1 VFKVSFYGMVEEFP
15 AVVRD
20 IAYLRSKGMLSLT
33 TFYNL
38 MRRQGLTRTRALIIQ
53 GKVERG
59 EYVIID
65 EEGNEI
71 RPEEIENKLLT
82 KVFKFEWM
90 LKLKY
95 TRRKHH
101 QIHIQITVDGE
112 IEKHEV
118 FPEPIP
124 MNIREKIANE
134 FEKAFERYMKEFW
147 FILVRLLRSKDL
159 LDEYKSDTSEFK
171 EVMEYYKD
179 INEGLEGEITDIE
192 FLVKRYEKAEWDRI
206 RQYERDFEPYVTEA
220 LEEIVDWITETE
232 MDFLRREIEKVREE
246 TKSRIERARIDVF
259 KTRIERAEKVVDIK
273 TIEKDLGEA
282 FITGKITEKEYREL
296 LSLLR
301 ERSAR
306 IFNQIVIRWCERI
319 KRAETEGKLNEIMKR
334 IMNTW
339 TWKNFLFEPFRD
351 KVIECER
358 ERRNELLKEAVKR
371 KEITRERVLKRVESY
386 FRRRKE
392 EIMRTTRSVRDLRRL
407 ITRVR
412 RSALSEEKKEELIKL
427 IEDNIEKI
435 QKESCER
442 AWKTVETETDITK
455 LRNLYYTI
463 GNNRQN
469 YEPCYDEIRKAI
481 RSKIQKLRRES
492 YRKRADEIINEFKES
507 ETFDRIAIVN
517 RECDNILMLPL
528 TVQYRV
534 FRELI
539 NLAEN
544 RNELATIFNCLKNS
558 PIWTEP
564 KYSKWKSRLKKMIEE
579 KEV

>member
-1 VFKVSFYGMVEEFP
+1 VLKVSFFGMVEEFP

-33 TFYNL
+33 TFYRL

-53 GKVERG
+53 GKVERK

-71 RPEEIENKLLT
+71 SAEEVENKLLT

-112 IEKHEV
+112 VEKHEV

-124 MNIREKIANE
+124 MNIRDKIRDD
-134 FEKAFERYMKEFW
+134 FELAFERYMREFW
-147 FILVRLLRSKDL
+147 SILVRLLHSKEL
-159 LDEYKSDTSEFK
+159 LDEYISDTSEFK
-171 EVMEYYKD
+171 EIREYYKD
-179 INEGLEGEITDIE
+179 INEGLEGVITDIE
-192 FLVKRYEKAEWDRI
+192 FYVKRYEKAEWDKV

-220 LEEIVDWITETE
+220 LEEIIDWITETE
-232 MDFLRREIEKVREE
+232 MDFLRREIEKVKEE

-259 KTRIERAEKVVDIK
+259 KTRIERVEKVVDIK

-301 ERSAR
+301 EKSAR
-306 IFNQIVIRWCERI
+306 VFNQIVIRWCERI

-334 IMNTW
+334 IMDTW

-358 ERRNELLKEAVKR
+358 ERRNELLREAVRK
-371 KEITRERVLKRVESY
+371 KEITKERALKRVESY

-392 EIMRTTRSVRDLRRL
+392 EIMKTTESVRDLRRL

-435 QKESCER
+435 QKKECEI
-442 AWKTVETETDITK
+442 AWRIVETVTDIAK

-463 GNNRQN
+463 GNNKQN
-469 YEPCYDEIRKAI
+469 FEPCYDEIRKAI
-481 RSKIQKLRRES
+481 RSKIQKLRRED
-492 YRKRADEIINEFKES
+492 YRRRADEIINEFKES

-517 RECDNILMLPL
+517 RECSNILMLPL
-528 TVQYRV
+528 VVQYRV
-534 FRELI
+534 FREFI

-544 RNELATIFNCLKNS
+544 RNELATIFNCFKDS

-579 KEV
+579 KGV

>member
-1 VFKVSFYGMVEEFP
+1 MLRVSFFGMVEEFP

-33 TFYNL
+33 TFYKL

-53 GKVERG
+53 GKVERK

-71 RPEEIENKLLT
+71 QPEEVENKLLT
-82 KVFKFEWM
+82 KVFKFVWM

-101 QIHIQITVDGE
+101 QIHIQLTVEGE

-124 MNIREKIANE
+124 MNIKDKIE
-134 FEKAFERYMKEFW
+134 DDFELAFERYMREFW
-147 FILVRLLRSKDL
+147 SILVRLLHSKEL
-159 LDEYKSDTSEFK
+159 LDEYISDTSEFK
-171 EVMEYYKD
+171 EIIEYYKD
-179 INEGLEGEITDIE
+179 INEKLEGEITDIE
-192 FLVKRYEKAEWDRI
+192 FNVKRYEKAEWDRI
-206 RQYERDFEPYVTEA
+206 RQYERDFEPYVTEK

-259 KTRIERAEKVVDIK
+259 RTRIERVEKVVDIK

-301 ERSAR
+301 EKSAR
-306 IFNQIVIRWCERI
+306 VFNQIVIRWCERI
-319 KRAETEGKLNEIMKR
+319 KKAETEGKLNEIMKR

-371 KEITRERVLKRVESY
+371 KEITRERALKRVESY

-392 EIMRTTRSVRDLRRL
+392 EIMRTTESVRDLRRL

-427 IEDNIEKI
+427 IEDNIKKI
-435 QKESCER
+435 QEKECET
-442 AWKTVETETDITK
+442 AWRIVETVTDIAK
-455 LRNLYYTI
+455 LRNKYYEI
-463 GNNRQN
+463 GNNKQN
-469 YEPCYDEIRKAI
+469 FEPCYDEIRKAI
-481 RSKIQKLRRES
+481 RSKIQKLRREN
-492 YRKRADEIINEFKES
+492 YKRRADEIINEFKEA

-517 RECDNILMLPL
+517 RECSNILMLPL

-544 RNELATIFNCLKNS
+544 RNELATIFNCLKDS
-558 PIWTEP
+558 LIWTEP

-579 KEV
+579 KRL